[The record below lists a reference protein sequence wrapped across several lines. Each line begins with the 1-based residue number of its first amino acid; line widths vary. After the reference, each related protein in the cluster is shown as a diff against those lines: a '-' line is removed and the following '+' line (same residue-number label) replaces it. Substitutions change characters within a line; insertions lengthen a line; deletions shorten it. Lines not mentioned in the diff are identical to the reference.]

1 MSTARVDFTRS
12 AAERIAAVV
21 RKVEQGDRD
30 GSPLVYGVAD
40 QPNKTF
46 RVCTFTGSWSVNTSK
61 TVTLRN
67 STATL
72 VAINVFGPINADC
85 GGSPVGIARDGSA
98 WYAIAARCQ

>member
-30 GSPLVYGVAD
+30 GSALTYGIAD
-40 QPNKTF
+40 QPIKVF
-46 RVCTFTGSWSVNTSK
+46 RMCTFTGAWSLNSAK

-72 VAINVFGPINADC
+72 VAFNVFAPLAGAC
-85 GGSPVGIARDGSA
+85 GESPVAVAKDGTA
-98 WYAIAARCQ
+98 WYAIAARCS

>member
-46 RVCTFTGSWSVNTSK
+46 RVCTFTGSWSANSFK

-72 VAINVFGPINADC
+72 AAYNLFGSISASC
-85 GGSPVGIARDGSA
+85 GGSPVAVAKDGTA
-98 WYAIAARCQ
+98 WYVIAANCT

>member
-1 MSTARVDFTRS
+1 MSTARVDFTRG
-12 AAERIAAVV
+12 AAERIAAAV

-30 GSPLVYGVAD
+30 GSALVLGAVD

-46 RVCTFTGSWSVNTSK
+46 RVCIFTGSWSVNSFK

-72 VAINVFGPINADC
+72 LALNVFGPINADC